1 MKFKVFSKLVLG
13 LMVISSMMTGCGSGS
28 DTAKDNNKTQSNGN
42 AEVEG
47 KNDNDELVVAT
58 YYFPDTLEPSKDWDS
73 WYVVEFGVGETL
85 TRYSK
90 TGEVLPWLAE
100 SWKVSEDDNCT
111 WEIKLREDVVFSNGV
126 PMTAT
131 KVKESMERLY
141 EMEDPKNGGNG
152 NPHVH
157 FTFDSIVADDENYM
171 IYIKTPVPT
180 PDLPGALA
188 YPWQMIV
195 DAEATKGRETYTESV
210 VGTGPYVFT
219 SFEPG
224 ISISGVPNE
233 NYWNGTPGFKE
244 IEVVKM
250 EDSNMRAMAL
260 LEGSIDF
267 TVNLDPGG
275 LEAVKGHENVTV
287 EEYAGTKT
295 ELDHM
300 NVTGVLANDAL
311 RQAIVMC
318 IDGNLIADKVLDG
331 LYSWGYSV
339 IPSGLDFGYDQLK
352 NTYPYDFEKAVKLLD
367 EEGIV
372 DTNGDGIREL
382 DGENVVLR
390 YVSLPEHREV
400 EARIELIKK
409 LGIGIDHIVL
419 DDYLSHLFDR
429 NFDIIASHDTAT
441 PTGDPAK
448 YLSHWYTGNTQ
459 SNYSGFS
466 NAEYDA
472 IYEKLMVEFDPE
484 VRREYIVQLQ
494 QIIIDNAVCLISG
507 YPEYNAC
514 YVTGLEGTNI
524 GAYYYYQITPELK
537 YK

>member
-1 MKFKVFSKLVLG
+1 MKKRTIKTILAAIMTVSVL
-13 LMVISSMMTGCGSGS
+13 LTGCGSQDS
-28 DTAKDNNKTQSNGN
+28 DSANSDGNSNG
-42 AEVEG
+42 ED
-47 KNDNDELVVAT
+47 KNDKVVVAT
-58 YYFPDTLEPSKDWDS
+58 YYFPATLEPSKDWGS

-100 SWKVSEDDNCT
+100 SWQISQEDT
-111 WEIKLREDVVFSNGV
+111 HIWEIKLREDVVFSNGA

-131 KVKESMERLY
+131 KVKQSIERLY
-141 EMEDPKNGGNG
+141 EMEDPANGGNG
-152 NPHVH
+152 NPHSH
-157 FTFDSIVADDENYM
+157 FTFDSIEADDENYM
-171 IYIKTPVPT
+171 LYIKTTVPT

-195 DAEATKGRETYTESV
+195 DAEATEGRETYTECV
-210 VGTGPYVFT
+210 IGTGPYIFT
-219 SFEPG
+219 DFEAG
-224 ISISGVPNE
+224 ISLHGVPNE

-275 LEAVKGHENVTV
+275 LEAVKGSENVTV

-300 NVTGVLANDAL
+300 NVTGILSNETL
-311 RQAIVMC
+311 RQAIVMS
-318 IDGNLIADKVLDG
+318 IDGNIIADNVLDG
-331 LYSWGYSV
+331 LYDWGYSV
-339 IPSGLDFGYDQLK
+339 IPSGLDFGYDRLT
-352 NTYPYDFEKAVKLLD
+352 NPYPYDFDAAVALLD
-367 EEGIV
+367 SAYIV
-372 DTNGDGIREL
+372 DTDGDGIREL
-382 DGENVVLR
+382 DGQNIVLR
-390 YVSLPEHREV
+390 YISQPGQKEV

-409 LGIGIDHIVL
+409 IGIGIEHIVY
-419 DDYLSHLFDR
+419 DDYLPYLYDR
-429 NFDIIASHDTAT
+429 DFDIIASHDTAT

-448 YLSHWYTGNTQ
+448 FLSRWYSGNKET
-459 SNYSGFS
+459 NFAGFS
-466 NAEYDA
+466 NAEYDEIFEA
-472 IYEKLMVEFDPE
+472 LTVEFDADA
-484 VRREYIVQLQ
+484 RREYVVELQ
-494 QIIIDNAVCLISG
+494 QILIDNAVCLVGG

-524 GAYYYYQITPELK
+524 GAYYYYQITPELR
-537 YK
+537 YE